1 MANISRED
9 ALSLLARQDINEI
22 VSDAARTSAAL
33 ATFRTV
39 RMSAAT
45 ARMPVLTA
53 LPTAGFVTESSDST
67 GLKATSNVE
76 WDDKELIAEEVAVIV
91 PVHEDV
97 LADADFDIWA
107 QVRPLV
113 AQEFGRIVDAA
124 VLFGVNQPATWTDDA
139 LVPGA
144 IAAGNTYTA
153 GSGTIG
159 DLAEDVNET
168 FALVEEDGYDVNVA
182 YTGRFLRAKL
192 RGLRDKDDQPIY
204 LDNIRGDG
212 AAGMVYGQDLF
223 YVTNGAWDRTEAT
236 LLVGDRDKAII
247 GIRQDLTVKL
257 LDQATLDIGGGD
269 FLHLAQRD
277 MVALRFKMRIAFATA
292 APVNIEGGAGAYPFA
307 VLEPAG
313 S

>member
-1 MANISRED
+1 MAQITRED
-9 ALSLLARQDINEI
+9 ALSLLARQDINQI
-22 VSDAARTSAAL
+22 VSEATRTSAAL

-39 RMSAAT
+39 SMSAAT

-53 LPTAGFVTESSDST
+53 LPTAGFVTEASDAT
-67 GLKATSNVE
+67 GEKPTSNVE

-91 PVHEDV
+91 PIHENV
-97 LADADFDIWA
+97 LADSDFDVWA

-113 AQEFGRIVDAA
+113 AEQFGAVVDSA
-124 VLFGVNQPATWTDDA
+124 VLFGVNKPSTWADDA

-192 RGLRDKDDQPIY
+192 RGLRDDQGQPIY
-204 LDNIRGDG
+204 LDNIRNDG
-212 AAGMVYGQDLF
+212 AAGSIYGQDLF
-223 YVTNGAWDRTEAT
+223 YVTNGAWDRDEAT
-236 LLVGDRDKAII
+236 LLVGDRSKAII
-247 GIRQDLTVKL
+247 GIRQDLSVKL
-257 LDQATLDIGGGD
+257 LTEATLHVGGGTL
-269 FLHLAQRD
+269 LHLAQRD
-277 MVALRFKMRIAFATA
+277 MVALRFKMRIAFAVA
-292 APVNIEGGAGAYPFA
+292 AGVNIEGGDGAYPFA